1 MMLVLQPFLPVLSE
15 RMGDWARV
23 LLIGAVLAPRQRTV
37 TAIVPVMGWSGER
50 QFQTYHRGLNRAR
63 WSAVRARPIRLEL
76 VVTALVGVEAAVIG
90 AAADRLERRPGKRMA
105 AKGHFR
111 DPVLSSEKQ
120 RVASA
125 GWRWLSRRLRL
136 GVAWSNRSWALPFW
150 TGLAA
155 PEKTNQRLGKRHKT
169 VMAWVLQ
176 RITPVRRWL
185 PQRRLVLLTDGG
197 LLAVQLGVRGTGF
210 TPPVRLV
217 SRWQLNRRRLD
228 PPPSGRRQN
237 PAPVGAPQ
245 PNRQTRRT
253 DPQTTWVRQT
263 VTGYRGQRRVLE
275 EVTGTTLGRT
285 PGEPHPLPIGWG
297 VLRDPQHKF
306 KATALCGTDLTLD
319 AEPIIAG

>member
-1 MMLVLQPFLPVLSE
+1 
-15 RMGDWARV
+15 
-23 LLIGAVLAPRQRTV
+23 
-37 TAIVPVMGWSGER
+37 
-50 QFQTYHRGLNRAR
+50 
-63 WSAVRARPIRLEL
+63 
-76 VVTALVGVEAAVIG
+76 
-90 AAADRLERRPGKRMA
+90 LERRRGANIK

-111 DPVLSSEKQ
+111 DSARSSQKQ
-120 RVASA
+120 AISSQ
-125 GWRWLSRRLRL
+125 GLRWLSLMLLL
-136 GVAWSNRSWALPFW
+136 GVPWSNRIWALPFW
-150 TGLAA
+150 TVLAA

-228 PPPSGRRQN
+228 PPPSRRRQN
-237 PAPVGAPQ
+237 PAPVGARQ

-275 EVTGTTLGRT
+275 DVTGTALGRT
-285 PGEPHPLPIGWG
+285 PGEHHPLPIGWG

-306 KATALCGTDLTLD
+306 KAAALCGTDLTLD